1 MTLGITRA
9 KERFGRRRTMLAFAA
24 VSSGLAQMTII
35 APASAQQV
43 QVAVRF
49 DIPRQSLA
57 TALILFGRQA
67 GIQVTAEAA
76 LIEGKTGRAVKG
88 RLAPAAALSRLL
100 AGTGLTYRMTDDGAQ
115 ITASPVIAGV
125 GQDRDIRLGPV
136 RVQGSAASAGS
147 IAQAADDERATGPV
161 PGYVARRSGTGMK
174 TDTPLTETPQSIS
187 VITADQI
194 EATGSLRLADAL
206 AYTPGIDVAAN
217 GTDSRYDW
225 LTVRGFDLYSPGFY
239 LDGLALRNVGN
250 FAVWQIENYA
260 AERIEVLRGPAS
272 VLYGMSNGAG
282 MVNVVSKRPT
292 AERRGEIQ
300 AQWGTYGRKQL
311 MADLSGPLDRDGVLR
326 YRMIGLARD
335 ARLPAGGMPDNRVFV
350 APSLTWQPGAAT
362 SLTLLGQ
369 YGHIDA
375 GVYTRVRRAVGSLV
389 PTAIGT
395 TVPVG
400 FSAAEPGF
408 DRLRQDQ
415 WSIGYLLEHRL
426 GSAWTVRQNTRFS
439 EVDSDLRQISA
450 GDFMTVDPIDPR
462 NPANFQTVSRN
473 VFAAKDNTRNFGV
486 DTQVEGQFDTGP
498 VHHTVLFGVDYLNSR
513 FDTVLRYG
521 AAPQIN
527 VYRPVYGQAIAIPGA
542 YQDSLTRLVQT
553 GIYAQDQIKLGDRWV
568 ASVGVR
574 NDRAITHVTDRAGGA
589 AFRIADDKTTTRAGL
604 VYLGPGGWAPYISYS
619 TSFTPT
625 ATIDPLTGRAFEPE
639 TSRQYEAGLRFQPV
653 GRNDSYS
660 IAIFDLRRKN
670 YITYDQNFMP
680 KQTGEALVRGLEFEG
695 KVEPLP
701 GLNLIGAYSYTPT
714 ARVISSA
721 TPAAIGRQAVA
732 MSRHKASLWVDQRF
746 DGGLQLGVGGR
757 YVGPNR
763 GNEEAVRP
771 YKVPAYLVLDALA
784 AIDLGRW
791 RLAVNARN
799 LLEKAYFAN
808 CDAFGSCYYGEPRRV
823 TATLSFRW

>member
-1 MTLGITRA
+1 MTMGITRA
-9 KERFGRRRTMLAFAA
+9 EGLLGRRRTVLAFAA
-24 VSSGLAQMTII
+24 VSSILAQLAITS
-35 APASAQQV
+35 PASAQH
-43 QVAVRF
+43 ARAAARF

-67 GIQVTAEAA
+67 GIQVTAEGA
-76 LIEGKTGRAVKG
+76 LVEGKIGQAVEG
-88 RLAPAAALSRLL
+88 HLAPSTALSGLL
-100 AGTGLTYRMTDDGAQ
+100 AGTGLTYRMTGEGAQ
-115 ITASPVIAGV
+115 IAASPVTAGAR
-125 GQDRDIRLGPV
+125 QDKDIQLGPV
-136 RVQGSAASAGS
+136 RVQGNAANAGS
-147 IAQAADDERATGPV
+147 VAQAEDEERATGPV
-161 PGYVARRSGTGMK
+161 PGYVARRSGIGTK
-174 TDTPLTETPQSIS
+174 TDTPLVETPQSIS

-225 LTVRGFDLYSPGFY
+225 LTVRGFDLYSPGFF

-292 AERRGEIQ
+292 AEQRGEIQ
-300 AQWGTYGRKQL
+300 AQWGTYGRKQI
-311 MADLSGPLDRDGVLR
+311 MADVSGPVDVQGTLL

-335 ARLPAGGMPDNRVFV
+335 ARLPAGGMPDDRVFV
-350 APSLTWQPGAAT
+350 APSLTWQPSTAT

-369 YGHIDA
+369 YGRINA
-375 GVYTRVRRAVGSLV
+375 GVYTRGRRAVGSLI

-395 TVPVG
+395 TIPVR
-400 FSAAEPGF
+400 FSAAEPDF

-415 WSIGYLLEHRL
+415 WSIGYLLEQRL
-426 GSAWTVRQNTRFS
+426 GNAWKVRQNLRFS

-450 GDFMTVDPIDPR
+450 GDFVTADPVDPR

-473 VFAAKDNTRNFGV
+473 VFLAQDNTRNFGI

-498 VHHTVLFGVDYLNSR
+498 LHHTVLFGVDYQNSR
-513 FDTVLRYG
+513 FDTVLRFG
-521 AAPQIN
+521 AAPEIN
-527 VYRPVYGQAIAIPGA
+527 VYRPVYGQAIAIPGP

-574 NDRAITHVTDRAGGA
+574 NDHAITRVTDRASGG
-589 AFRIADDKTTTRAGL
+589 AFRIADDKVTTRAGL
-604 VYLGPGGWAPYISYS
+604 VYLGPSGWAPYISYS

-625 ATIDPLTGRAFEPE
+625 ATIDSLTGRAFAPE

-660 IAIFDLRRKN
+660 VAIFDLRRKN

-695 KVEPLP
+695 KVAPLP
-701 GLNLIGAYSYTPT
+701 GMNLIGAYSYTPT

-746 DGGLQLGVGGR
+746 DGGLQLGLGGR

-799 LLEKAYFAN
+799 LLDKAYFAN

-823 TATLSFRW
+823 TAALSFRW

>member
-1 MTLGITRA
+1 MTRGIMRSRSQSA
-9 KERFGRRRTMLAFAA
+9 RRRTVVAFALMSTS
-24 VSSGLAQMTII
+24 VPQLAI
-35 APASAQQV
+35 AAPVSAQD
-43 QVAVRF
+43 ANITVRF
-49 DIPRQSLA
+49 DIPRQSLS
-57 TALILFGRQA
+57 TALLLFGRQA
-67 GIQVTAEAA
+67 GVQVTAEGA
-76 LIEGKTGRAVKG
+76 LVEGKIGQAVEGRMV
-88 RLAPAAALSRLL
+88 PAAALSRLL
-100 AGTGLTYRMTDDGAQ
+100 AGTGLTYRMTDDGVQ
-115 ITASPVIAGV
+115 IAASSVTVGARQDGEIRLSPV
-125 GQDRDIRLGPV
+125 Q
-136 RVQGSAASAGS
+136 VQGNAANADS
-147 IAQAADDERATGPV
+147 IAQADDEERATGPA
-161 PGYVARRSGTGMK
+161 PGYVARRSGTGTK
-174 TDTPLTETPQSIS
+174 TDTPLIETPQSLS
-187 VITADQI
+187 VVTADQI

-225 LTVRGFDLYSPGFY
+225 LTMRGFDLYSPGFF

-300 AQWGTYGRKQL
+300 VQWGTYGRKQA
-311 MADLSGPLDRDGVLR
+311 MADMSGPVDAQGTLL
-326 YRMIGLARD
+326 YRAIGLARD
-335 ARLPAGGMPDNRVFV
+335 ARLPAGGMPDDRVFA
-350 APSLTWQPGAAT
+350 APSLTWQPSAAT
-362 SLTLLGQ
+362 ALTLLGQ
-369 YGHIDA
+369 YGHVHA
-375 GVYTRVRRAVGSLV
+375 GVYTRGRRAVGSLI

-395 TVPVG
+395 TVPIG
-400 FSAAEPGF
+400 FSAAEPDF
-408 DRLRQDQ
+408 DRLQQDQ
-415 WSIGYLLEHRL
+415 WSIGYLLEQRL
-426 GSAWTVRQNTRFS
+426 GSAWKVRQNLRFS
-439 EVDSDLRQISA
+439 EVDSDLRQVSA
-450 GDFMTVDPIDPR
+450 GDFVTVDLINLR
-462 NPANFQTVSRN
+462 NPTNFQTVSRN
-473 VFAAKDNTRNFGV
+473 VFVAQDNTQNFGI
-486 DTQVEGQFDTGP
+486 DTQVEGQFDTGSL
-498 VHHTVLFGVDYLNSR
+498 HHTFLFGVDYQNSR
-513 FDTVLRYG
+513 FDTVLRFG
-521 AAPQIN
+521 PAPAIN
-527 VYRPVYGQAIAIPGA
+527 VYRPAYGQAVTIPGP
-542 YQDSLTRLVQT
+542 YQDSLTRLAQT

-574 NDRAITHVTDRAGGA
+574 NDHAITRVADRASGA
-589 AFRIADDKTTTRAGL
+589 AFRIADEKTTTRAGL
-604 VYLGPGGWAPYISYS
+604 VYLGPNGWAPYISYS

-625 ATIDPLTGRAFEPE
+625 AAIDPLTGRAFKPE
-639 TSRQYEAGLRFQPV
+639 TGRQYEAGLRFQPV

-670 YITYDQNFMP
+670 YITYDRDFMP

-701 GLNLIGAYSYTPT
+701 GMNLIGAYSYTPT
-714 ARVISSA
+714 ARVVSSA

-732 MSRHKASLWVDQRF
+732 MSRHKASLWLDQRF
-746 DGGLQLGVGGR
+746 DGGLQLGLGGR

-799 LLEKAYFAN
+799 LLEETYFAN
-808 CDAFGSCYYGEPRRV
+808 CDAFGSCYYGEPQRV

>member
-1 MTLGITRA
+1 MTRA
-9 KERFGRRRTMLAFAA
+9 TRLLGRKHIMLAAMM
-24 VSSGLAQMTII
+24 SGGLAPLAI
-35 APASAQQV
+35 APAVAAQDA

-57 TALILFGRQA
+57 TALLLFGRQA
-67 GIQVTAEAA
+67 GMQVTTESA
-76 LIEGKTGRAVKG
+76 LVEGKIGQAVEG

-100 AGTGLTYRMTDDGAQ
+100 TGTGLTYRMTDGGVQ
-115 ITASPVIAGV
+115 IAPSPVAAGY
-125 GQDRDIRLGPV
+125 GQDDTIQLGPV
-136 RVQGSAASAGS
+136 RVRGNADGES
-147 IAQAADDERATGPV
+147 IAHAEDEEHATGPA
-161 PGYVARRSGTGMK
+161 PGYVARRSGTGTK
-174 TDTPLTETPQSIS
+174 TDTSLIETPQSLS

-206 AYTPGIDVAAN
+206 AYTPGVDVAAN

-272 VLYGMSNGAG
+272 VLYGLSNGAG

-292 AERRGEIQ
+292 AERRGEVQ
-300 AQWGTYGRKQL
+300 AQWGTYGRKQV
-311 MADLSGPLDRDGVLR
+311 MADVSGPVDAQGTLL

-335 ARLPAGGMPDNRVFV
+335 ARLPAGGMPDDRVFV
-350 APSLTWQPGAAT
+350 APSLTWQPNAAT

-369 YGHIDA
+369 YAHVHA
-375 GVYTRVRRAVGSLV
+375 GVYTRGRRAVGSLV
-389 PTAIGT
+389 PTVIGT
-395 TVPVG
+395 TIPVD
-400 FSAAEPGF
+400 FSSAEPDF

-415 WSIGYLLEHRL
+415 WSIGYLLEQRL
-426 GSAWTVRQNTRFS
+426 GSAWKVRQNLRFS

-450 GDFMTVDPIDPR
+450 GDFAKVDAINPRDPS
-462 NPANFQTVSRN
+462 NFQSVTRTVFLAR
-473 VFAAKDNTRNFGV
+473 DNSRNFGV
-486 DTQVEGQFDTGP
+486 DTQVEGQVDTGP
-498 VHHTVLFGVDYLNSR
+498 LQHTLLFGVDYQNSR
-513 FDTVLRYG
+513 FDTVLRFG
-521 AAPQIN
+521 PAPAIN
-527 VYRPVYGQAIAIPGA
+527 VYRPVYGQAVTIPGP
-542 YQDSLTRLVQT
+542 YQDSLTRLAQT
-553 GIYAQDQIKLGDRWV
+553 GLYAQDQMKLADRWV
-568 ASVGVR
+568 ATIGVR
-574 NDRAITHVTDRAGGA
+574 YDHAITRLTDRASGS
-589 AFRIADDKTTTRAGL
+589 AFRIGDDKATTRAGL
-604 VYLGPGGWAPYISYS
+604 VYLGRGGWAPYVSYS
-619 TSFTPT
+619 SSFTPT
-625 ATIDPLTGRAFEPE
+625 ATIDPLTGRAFKPE
-639 TSRQYEAGLRFQPV
+639 TGRQYEAGLRFQPV

-660 IAIFDLRRKN
+660 VALFDLRRKN

-701 GLNLIGAYSYTPT
+701 GMNLIGAYSFTPI

-746 DGGLQLGVGGR
+746 DGGLQLGAGGR

-771 YKVPAYLVLDALA
+771 YTVPAYVVLDALA
-784 AIDLGRW
+784 AIDLARW
-791 RLAVNARN
+791 RLAINARN
-799 LLEKAYFAN
+799 LLDKAYFAN

>member
-1 MTLGITRA
+1 MTIGITRA
-9 KERFGRRRTMLAFAA
+9 GRLSGRRRTVFAFAA
-24 VSSGLAQMTII
+24 VSSSLAPLAFPVPAAAQH
-35 APASAQQV
+35 AP
-43 QVAVRF
+43 VAVRF
-49 DIPRQSLA
+49 DIPRQPLA

-67 GIQVTAEAA
+67 GLQVTAEGA
-76 LIEGKTGRAVKG
+76 LIEGKTGQAVEG
-88 RLAPAAALSRLL
+88 RLTPAAALSRLL
-100 AGTGLTYRMTDDGAQ
+100 AGTGLTYRMTDDGVQ
-115 ITASPVIAGV
+115 ITASSVIAGV
-125 GQDRDIRLGPV
+125 GQDKEIRLGPV
-136 RVQGSAASAGS
+136 RVQGNAADTGS
-147 IAQAADDERATGPV
+147 IAEGENDERATGPV
-161 PGYVARRSGTGMK
+161 PGYVARRSGTGTK
-174 TDTPLTETPQSIS
+174 TDTPLMETPQSIS

-225 LTVRGFDLYSPGFY
+225 LTVRGFDLYSPGFF
-239 LDGLALRNVGN
+239 LDGLALRNAGN

-272 VLYGMSNGAG
+272 ALYGMSNGAG

-311 MADLSGPLDRDGVLR
+311 MADVSGPVDAQGTLL
-326 YRMIGLARD
+326 YRIIGLARD
-335 ARLPAGGMPDNRVFV
+335 ARLPAGGMPDDRLFV

-362 SLTLLGQ
+362 SLTLLSQ
-369 YGHIDA
+369 YGHIHA
-375 GVYTRVRRAVGSLV
+375 GVYTRGRRAVGSLI

-400 FSAAEPGF
+400 FSAAEPDF

-426 GSAWTVRQNTRFS
+426 GSAWTVRQNARFS
-439 EVDSDLRQISA
+439 EVDSDLRQVSA
-450 GDFMTVDPIDPR
+450 GNFVTVDAINPR
-462 NPANFQTVSRN
+462 DPANFQTVSRN
-473 VFAAKDNTRNFGV
+473 VFAARDNNQNFGI

-498 VHHTVLFGVDYLNSR
+498 LRHTILFGVDYQNSR
-513 FDTVLRYG
+513 FDTVLRFG
-521 AAPQIN
+521 PAPAIN
-527 VYRPVYGQAIAIPGA
+527 VYRPVYGQAVTIPA
-542 YQDSLTRLVQT
+542 PYQNSLTRLAQT
-553 GIYAQDQIKLGDRWV
+553 GVYAQDQIKLGDRWA

-574 NDRAITHVTDRAGGA
+574 TDRAITHVTDRATGA
-589 AFRIADDKTTTRAGL
+589 AFRIADDKTTARAGL
-604 VYLGPGGWAPYISYS
+604 VYLAPGGWAPYVSYS

-625 ATIDPLTGRAFEPE
+625 VAIDPLSGRAFKPE
-639 TSRQYEAGLRFQPV
+639 TSRQYEAGLRFQPP

-660 IAIFDLRRKN
+660 VAIFDLRRKN
-670 YITYDQNFMP
+670 YITYDLNFMP
-680 KQTGEALVRGLEFEG
+680 KQTGEALVRGLEFES

-701 GLNLIGAYSYTPT
+701 GMNLIGAYSYTPT

-721 TPAAIGRQAVA
+721 QPAAIGRQAVA

-746 DGGLQLGVGGR
+746 DGGLQLGLGGR

-771 YKVPAYLVLDALA
+771 YSVPAYVVLDALA